1 MAVCYSITLLEYLIG
16 MRYVPTDIQSKKI
29 KYAQREYAMKKLEA
43 LRSSR
48 GVNKTILASFISTFL
63 LTPAAVLAQDADEG
77 VLEEVI
83 VTGTRSSLDSAAE
96 LKRTSDTII
105 DAITAEDIGVFSDNN
120 IGEALARIPGVQ
132 LERQEGDGYRISVRG
147 LGPRFVRTTLNGR
160 TALSSPGGEGGQD
173 ARGFSFNMI
182 PSEVITRATVNKSF
196 QASDIE
202 GGMGGTVD
210 LQTTHALDF
219 AAQQEKDFYVS
230 GAVRATYNDL
240 SGDTNPRGSVFANYK
255 VNEQF
260 GFFLSAVYDVSDRLV
275 HSTESQDIDIER
287 FDLSAGTILNGV
299 ALTEET
305 RINAA
310 VFDGVRNYSRERD
323 RDRLTFTGGFQWQ
336 PADNVDIN
344 FDWTHGDLDETRDE
358 FRSWLRVEDAVDRYA
373 DDTITNM
380 TIDTA
385 YGNENSMGVIMAF
398 DFEGFDQGGS
408 RHVLD
413 VAHLAQFIDETY
425 DVGGINLRWFN
436 DNGWSIF
443 TDIGYAAQDK
453 TVNQQRVTVG
463 ENKAS
468 GRFRDGFNGSF
479 DIRSGYPIV
488 TLTDTMGVPYEH
500 TDASDHVYT
509 QDRVSYYIEDNEEK
523 NFRFDVS
530 KELGNNILKFGLSY
544 RDKSLTRQ
552 ELRTNGNASGD
563 PIFITDIGTLMVTD
577 FFNDVKD
584 PGFYNSYITPDFYA
598 WVAADPAGTFAKDP
612 REGALRLN
620 RNYDVGE
627 EISALYLQY
636 DFANDSVRLPY
647 RGNIGVRY
655 VDTTQTSRGILGQQ
669 DGNDVIIYDP
679 DVRIKNTYDDW
690 LPSMN
695 IAFDLSQEWVMRF
708 AASRSLSRPDP
719 RSLRI
724 GVDLDLDDLDG
735 SAGNWELDPYGTDN
749 YDLIFEW
756 YPEMGGAYAF
766 GTFYKKL
773 DGWISNGEEDYEFDA
788 GLGDGQQTFEITRPV
803 NTDGGTILGFEF
815 SFHLPFDIFTDG
827 WASGFGLN
835 GSYTYIDAEM
845 DGVYPG
851 TDDTIDLLGT
861 SDNSGNLVA
870 YYEKGHF
877 GSRLAVNWRED
888 FLYQEGAE
896 GFLEYT
902 DGTTTVDLNLDWR
915 FNRNWRLR
923 FSANNLTDEQTRRY
937 FLEPDLMSDIRD
949 NGRTYVL
956 ELRGNM

>member
-1 MAVCYSITLLEYLIG
+1 MFYKA
-16 MRYVPTDIQSKKI
+16 
-29 KYAQREYAMKKLEA
+29 
-43 LRSSR
+43 R
-48 GVNKTILASFISTFL
+48 GSHNLILAAAITAA
-63 LTPAAVLAQDADEG
+63 LTIPTTVAAQDQNVSDDDAI
-77 VLEEVI
+77 LEEVI
-83 VTGTRSSLDSAAE
+83 VTGTRTSLDNAAD

-132 LERQEGDGYRISVRG
+132 LERQEGDGFRISVRG

-173 ARGFSFNMI
+173 ARGFSFNII

-202 GGMGGTVD
+202 GGIGGTVD
-210 LQTTHALDF
+210 LQTTKSLDF
-219 AAQQEKDFYVS
+219 AARQEKDFYVA

-240 SGDTNPRGSVFANYK
+240 SGDTNPRGSIFANYK
-255 VNEQF
+255 VNDQF
-260 GFFLSAVYDVSDRLV
+260 GFFISAVYDVSDRLV
-275 HSTESQDIDIER
+275 LSTESQDIDIEK
-287 FDLSAGTILNGV
+287 FDLEAGTILNGV
-299 ALTEET
+299 ELTEDMED
-305 RINAA
+305 IEAA

-344 FDWTHGDLDETRDE
+344 FDWTHGTLDEDRDE

-373 DDTITNM
+373 DDVITNM
-380 TIDTA
+380 VIDTT
-385 YGNENSMGVIMAF
+385 YGNEDSMGVIMAF

-408 RHVLD
+408 RQVLD
-413 VAHLAQFIDETY
+413 VAHLTQVIDETY

-436 DNGWSIF
+436 DNGWSIY
-443 TDIGYAAQDK
+443 TDIGHASQDK

-463 ENKAS
+463 ENKK
-468 GRFRDGFNGSF
+468 GDRYNDGFNGSF

-488 TLTDTMGVPYEH
+488 SLYDTMGNPHDH
-500 TDASDHVYT
+500 TSADELIFT
-509 QDRVSYYIEDNEEK
+509 QDRVSYYIEDNTET
-523 NFRFDVS
+523 NFRFDVA
-530 KELGNNILKFGLSY
+530 KELGNNLLKFGYSY
-544 RDKSLTRQ
+544 RDKNLTRQ
-552 ELRTNGNASGD
+552 ELRTNGRASEVIYID
-563 PIFITDIGTLMVTD
+563 TIGTLMVDD
-577 FFNDVKD
+577 FFNGVKE
-584 PGFYNSYITPDFYA
+584 PGFYHSYVTPDFYA
-598 WVAADPAGTFAKDP
+598 WAEADPSGTFSKDP

-627 EISALYLQY
+627 VISALYLQY
-636 DFANDSVRLPY
+636 DFVSNNDTLPY

-655 VDTTQTSRGILGQQ
+655 VDTEQTSVGVLGTQ

-679 DVRIKNTYDDW
+679 DVRIKNTYEDW
-690 LPSMN
+690 LPSLN
-695 IAFDLSQEWVMRF
+695 IAFDLSEEWIMRF
-708 AASRSLSRPDP
+708 AASRALSRPDP

-724 GVDLDLDDLDG
+724 GVDLDFDDLDG
-735 SAGNWELDPYGTDN
+735 SAGNWDLEPYGTDN

-766 GTFYKKL
+766 GVFYKKL
-773 DGWISNGEEDYEFDA
+773 DGWISDGEEDYVFALPPE
-788 GLGDGQQTFEITRPV
+788 LGGEEETFEISRPV
-803 NTDGGTILGFEF
+803 NTDGGTILGLEF
-815 SFHLPFDIFTDG
+815 SFHLPFDVWTDG

-861 SDNSGNLVA
+861 SEKSGNLVA
-870 YYEKGHF
+870 YYEKGRF

-902 DGTTTVDLNLDWR
+902 DGTTIVDLNVDWR

-937 FLEPDLMSDIRD
+937 FLQPDLMSDIRD

-956 ELRGNM
+956 ELRAHM